1 MADCSANTLLAAST
15 AYQALDNRQL
25 FLITAQLLCQQLKAI
40 NPMASC
46 DATSLLQ
53 AACNNKLE
61 CLDNRQI
68 FIVIAQLECE
78 ILQAGGGSGNSCLL
92 CGAVAPVDPPSCTCA
107 IYYNTTNGAF
117 YVWTGLWQPILLG
130 P

>member
-1 MADCSANTLLAAST
+1 MADCSANTLLGAST
-15 AYQALDNRQL
+15 AYQGLDNRQL
-25 FLITAQLLCQQLKAI
+25 FLIIAQLLCDQLKAI

-68 FIVIAQLECE
+68 FIVTAQLLCE

-92 CGAVAPVDPPSCTCA
+92 CGDVAPIAAPTCECA
-107 IYYNTTNGAF
+107 IYYNRTNGSF
-117 YVWTGLWQPILLG
+117 YVWIGVWQAIILG

>member
-1 MADCSANTLLAAST
+1 MASCSTNTLLDSSKQF
-15 AYQALDNRQL
+15 QALDNRQL
-25 FLITAQLLCQQLKAI
+25 LLVMAQLLCQQLQAI

-53 AACNNKLE
+53 SSCNNRFE
-61 CLDNRQI
+61 CLENRQLW
-68 FIVIAQLECE
+68 IVIAQLLCE

-92 CGAVAPVDPPSCTCA
+92 CGAVAPVDPPTCTCA
-107 IYYNTTNGAF
+107 IYYNTTNGSF
-117 YVWTGLWQPILLG
+117 YVWTGVWSQILAG